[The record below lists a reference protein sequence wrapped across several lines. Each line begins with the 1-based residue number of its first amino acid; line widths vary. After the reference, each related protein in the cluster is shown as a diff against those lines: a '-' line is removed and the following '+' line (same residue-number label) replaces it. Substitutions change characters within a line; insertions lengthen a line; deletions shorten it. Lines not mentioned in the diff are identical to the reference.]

1 MAYPSS
7 IPPQQSTATD
17 RALDALEF
25 IDRLAEQLRATSGV
39 DLPHAYFVEQVQL
52 GLADRD
58 LADLAAANDI
68 EGAPRRRHPQTN
80 GSVFRAWAMPE

>member
-7 IPPQQSTATD
+7 IPPQQSATTD
-17 RALDALEF
+17 RALDAPEL

-52 GLADRD
+52 GLGGRD
-58 LADLAAANDI
+58 LTDLAAANDI
-68 EGAPRRRHPQTN
+68 EGASRRRPPQAN

>member
-7 IPPQQSTATD
+7 IPTQQSTITD
-17 RALDALEF
+17 RALDAPEL
-25 IDRLAEQLRATSGV
+25 IDRLAEQLRATSGD

-52 GLADRD
+52 GLGGRD
-58 LADLAAANDI
+58 LTDLAAANDI
-68 EGAPRRRHPQTN
+68 EGASRRRHPQTN

>member
-7 IPPQQSTATD
+7 IPPQQAATTD
-17 RALDALEF
+17 RALDAPEL

-52 GLADRD
+52 GLGGRD
-58 LADLAAANDI
+58 LTDIAAANDI
-68 EGAPRRRHPQTN
+68 EGASRRRHPQAN
-80 GSVFRAWAMPE
+80 SSVFHAWAMPE